1 MSACEL
7 RPTNHIHIYNHNHNH
22 KLKPNVFHR
31 EKLTAAAAAVVV
43 SVPCGRFALRARG
56 FPTRDDDVRSELTD

>member
-7 RPTNHIHIYNHNHNH
+7 RPTNHIHIYNYNHNH

-43 SVPCGRFALRARG
+43 SVPCGRFALRAG
-56 FPTRDDDVRSELTD
+56 VSYPG